1 MTMHEPTHP
10 APALDP
16 LPAAPRQRTTLAA
29 SAALGAAAFFVALA
43 GAVHAGKLSRWDLS
57 ISQQSV
63 AHTGP
68 HLLALMRGLSALAGG
83 WALLVFALLGL
94 AALLFGKA
102 RRQALGLLL
111 AIGGGEALVNGL
123 KIAFQR
129 PRPSPLFAHLGYS
142 FPSGHAF
149 FAVTVYGML
158 TYWLTRRTGHGRRLL
173 WAGSVL
179 LIALIGLS
187 RVCLGV
193 HYASDVLAGFALG
206 LPWLWTCLAVAG
218 AAGRGRSKGDT
229 R

>member
-1 MTMHEPTHP
+1 MTMHEPSHP

-16 LPAAPRQRTTLAA
+16 LPASPRQRTTLAA
-29 SAALGAAAFFVALA
+29 SAALGAAAFFVLLA

-57 ISQQSV
+57 ISRQSV

-68 HLLALMRGLSALAGG
+68 HLLTLMRGLSLLASG

-94 AALLFGKA
+94 AALWRA
-102 RRQALGLLL
+102 DTRRQALGLLF
-111 AIGGGEALVNGL
+111 AIGGGEALVSGL

-158 TYWLTRRTGHGRRLL
+158 TYWLTRRVGRGGRLL

-179 LIALIGLS
+179 LIVLIGLS

-206 LPWLWTCLAVAG
+206 LPWLWTCLATVG
-218 AAGRGRSKGDT
+218 VAGRGRSKGDT

>member
-10 APALDP
+10 APMP
-16 LPAAPRQRTTLAA
+16 ELPSAAPRARATPAGTAALAA
-29 SAALGAAAFFVALA
+29 AVFFAVLA

-57 ISQQSV
+57 ISQQSA

-68 HLLALMRGLSALAGG
+68 HLLTLMRGLSALAGG
-83 WALLVFALLGL
+83 RALLVFALLGL

-102 RRQALGLLL
+102 RRQALGLLF
-111 AIGGGEALVNGL
+111 AMGGGEALVNGL

-158 TYWLTRRTGHGRRLL
+158 TYWLTRRTGQGRRLL
-173 WAGSVL
+173 WAGATP

-187 RVCLGV
+187 RICLGV

-206 LPWLWTCLAVAG
+206 LPWLWACLATVG
-218 AAGRGRSKGDT
+218 VAGRGRSKGDT

>member
-10 APALDP
+10 APMP
-16 LPAAPRQRTTLAA
+16 EPPPAGPRAQATPARTAALAA
-29 SAALGAAAFFVALA
+29 AIFFAVLA
-43 GAVHAGKLSRWDLS
+43 GAVHAGRLSRWDLV
-57 ISQQSV
+57 ISRQSV

-68 HLLALMRGLSALAGG
+68 HLLTLMRGLSLLASG
-83 WALLVFALLGL
+83 WAQLVFAALCL
-94 AALLFGKA
+94 AALWSANA

-158 TYWLTRRTGHGRRLL
+158 TYWLTRRARRGGRRL
-173 WAGSVL
+173 WAGATA

-206 LPWLWTCLAVAG
+206 LPWLWACLAATG
-218 AAGRGRSKGDT
+218 AAGRTRSKGDT